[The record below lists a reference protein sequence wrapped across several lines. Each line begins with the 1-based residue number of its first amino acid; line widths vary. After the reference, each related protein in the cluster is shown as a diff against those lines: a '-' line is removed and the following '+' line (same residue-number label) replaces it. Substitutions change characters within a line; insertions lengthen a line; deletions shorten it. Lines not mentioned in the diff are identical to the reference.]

1 MILSGFVREFV
12 TCEAVVWMSVH
23 CAANVTFVRKNGP
36 DAVNV
41 SYGHNSGFR
50 LGGVHDVGEDVLVYI
65 CLQSFQRYLLLQKIR
80 IRQNVVLS
88 RLVGVEYLYIKNKRS
103 QQVYT
108 YQIHTS

>member
-12 TCEAVVWMSVH
+12 MAEAVVWMLVYGAPNITLVCKS
-23 CAANVTFVRKNGP
+23 GP

-41 SYGHNSGFR
+41 SYVHNSGFR

-88 RLVGVEYLYIKNKRS
+88 QLEGVEYLYIKNKRS